1 MIYARIIW
9 LIYARIIWT
18 QVRELFENKLR
29 ELFNWYTRELFEHKC
44 ANYLIV
50 FMILGLI
57 HKTSIWY
64 IYNQSIYLISCCCF
78 RIMFPRVPDNW
89 QEWYPKLTISINMRS
104 NFPINICAN
113 YSMACC
119 IRVRVYRKILEWLE
133 HSHSGLTVGIIS
145 K

>member
-57 HKTSIWY
+57 YKTSIWY

-78 RIMFPRVPDNW
+78 GIMFPRVPDNW
-89 QEWYPKLTISINMRS
+89 QEWYPKLTISINTR
-104 NFPINICAN
+104 AN
-113 YSMACC
+113 YSRAR
-119 IRVRVYRKILEWLE
+119 IRVKFHWVVRELFEFR
-133 HSHSGLTVGIIS
+133 GGARIIRGRAVFE
-145 K
+145 